1 MLSSGY
7 SELVTNETRKTS
19 FLHYA
24 LGANNNASEQL
35 TRLTPSIFAL
45 ETDPYH
51 SGKLKV
57 HDKNKLQ
64 Y

>member
-1 MLSSGY
+1 
-7 SELVTNETRKTS
+7 VTNETRKTL

-24 LGANNNASEQL
+24 LGENNNASEQL